1 MIPTLRVILRLALR
15 NLREH
20 RSKTIIIGTI
30 VALGI
35 AVLVAGNSLVEASAR
50 GIRTSFIDTYTADVM
65 VSGRTDSDLSVFG
78 FPPQS
83 FTEEIPRIGSYQTV
97 FERLEADSAVT
108 AVSPQLTGNAVVH
121 VDEEQN
127 EDFFALL
134 LAVDSSSY
142 TATFPAAIDIVNG
155 AFPADAAA
163 PFLMLQENQVELY
176 EERLGVAVSVG
187 SSVLVTS
194 FGGGGIRRREL
205 TVSGVFRFRQQTP
218 GLEQV
223 ALVDAQSFRSL
234 QGLVVSAGLVELSAA
249 ETEMLGATDL
259 DAMFGSE
266 EFGAIEQSEPQANL
280 SEEAVLSLFDSVER
294 VELVIDRGA
303 WHFLL
308 LRLSDPSQ
316 AARKIDE
323 LNTYFEREG
332 IGAQATDWRDAS
344 GGFSSLATA
353 VQLIFTILIAII
365 AVVAVIIIT
374 NTLVIS
380 LIERTSEIGT
390 MRALGARRSFVFRM
404 FVMETLFISW
414 VFGAAGIVLGALIVV
429 VVDSLGIRTENEFLL
444 ILFGGEQLT
453 ATLSGFSVLLSA
465 LIVTGIGVLASVFP
479 VLLALRIQPIR
490 AVQVEQ

>member
-1 MIPTLRVILRLALR
+1 
-15 NLREH
+15 
-20 RSKTIIIGTI
+20 
-30 VALGI
+30 
-35 AVLVAGNSLVEASAR
+35 
-50 GIRTSFIDTYTADVM
+50 
-65 VSGRTDSDLSVFG
+65 
-78 FPPQS
+78 
-83 FTEEIPRIGSYQTV
+83 
-97 FERLEADSAVT
+97 
-108 AVSPQLTGNAVVH
+108 
-121 VDEEQN
+121 
-127 EDFFALL
+127 
-134 LAVDSSSY
+134 
-142 TATFPAAIDIVNG
+142 
-155 AFPADAAA
+155 
-163 PFLMLQENQVELY
+163 VELY